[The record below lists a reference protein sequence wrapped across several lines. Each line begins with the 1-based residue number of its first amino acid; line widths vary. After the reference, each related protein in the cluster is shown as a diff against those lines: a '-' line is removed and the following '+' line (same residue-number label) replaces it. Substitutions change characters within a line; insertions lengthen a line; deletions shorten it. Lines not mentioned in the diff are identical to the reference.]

1 MTEELDEVRA
11 AWDDADAL
19 RGEVGDLLLAI
30 VNLAR
35 HRGVDP
41 ESALRVATAKFR
53 ARVAACQALAT
64 ERGIDTRTAG
74 LAAVDALWEEVKQGE
89 PSRSPIAERNGVGDD
104 RLAP

>member
-1 MTEELDEVRA
+1 MNEELDEVRA
-11 AWDDADAL
+11 AWDDDDAL

-53 ARVAACQALAT
+53 GRVAACEALAAA
-64 ERGIDTRTAG
+64 RGIDTSTAG

-89 PSRSPIAERNGVGDD
+89 REPVTD
-104 RLAP
+104 R